1 MSMDTKTARAI
12 VPQAAALMLGATLA
26 VMPAAP
32 SMAVMPTASLRPNHQ
47 PAEVRTH
54 GGSRRR

>member
-1 MSMDTKTARAI
+1 MDTNTARAI

>member
-1 MSMDTKTARAI
+1 MNTKTARAI
-12 VPQAAALMLGATLA
+12 VPQQAAALMLGATLA

-32 SMAVMPTASLRPNHQ
+32 SVAIMPTASLRPNHA

-54 GGSRRR
+54 GGAKRR